1 MELYVDNC
9 TESLL
14 CNWMKQFNSARL
26 HYESLLYIFIFFNI
40 LRFYTI
46 SCPSHAICVF
56 FFQIEF
62 INICA
67 QSTDQLNIFGLV
79 YKRNNTLKWC
89 SPSSV
94 LGKSHWCY
102 KTFQYHFSTCY
113 PDFAELKS
121 MIAYNLIWSSSIIIK
136 AVCDE
141 PGKEPS
147 QLETPCNL
155 KRMMQNDIILIGVQ
169 LPRKKIFSSI
179 CQQLFW

>member
-1 MELYVDNC
+1 MTVQNHFCVIEWSSLPLHDCIMKAFYISLYFSIYLDFTLLAALVMLYV
-9 TESLL
+9 
-14 CNWMKQFNSARL
+14 
-26 HYESLLYIFIFFNI
+26 
-40 LRFYTI
+40 
-46 SCPSHAICVF
+46 CV

-102 KTFQYHFSTCY
+102 KTSQYHFSTCY

-136 AVCDE
+136 VVCDE

>member
-1 MELYVDNC
+1 MRIFIISLKKILMELHVDDC

-14 CNWMKQFNSARL
+14 CNWSGLPLHDCIMKAF
-26 HYESLLYIFIFFNI
+26 YISLYFSIYLDFTLLTALVMLYVF
-40 LRFYTI
+40 
-46 SCPSHAICVF
+46 F

-79 YKRNNTLKWC
+79 YKRNNTLKRC

-121 MIAYNLIWSSSIIIK
+121 MIAYNLI
-136 AVCDE
+136 
-141 PGKEPS
+141 
-147 QLETPCNL
+147 
-155 KRMMQNDIILIGVQ
+155 
-169 LPRKKIFSSI
+169 
-179 CQQLFW
+179 